1 MLNRLHKM
9 GSKSSASNSARRTPF
24 LTVLRDL
31 IEVRELV
38 EAPGIRNQVQ
48 HWGRYVGTVMLP
60 MLSVPSRRP
69 VTSNDDE
76 GNGVK

>member
-1 MLNRLHKM
+1 M
-9 GSKSSASNSARRTPF
+9 GSKSSASNSASLTTF

-48 HWGRYVGTVMLP
+48 PWGRYIGTAMLP
-60 MLSVPSRRP
+60 MLSVPSRHP

-76 GNGVK
+76 GNRVK